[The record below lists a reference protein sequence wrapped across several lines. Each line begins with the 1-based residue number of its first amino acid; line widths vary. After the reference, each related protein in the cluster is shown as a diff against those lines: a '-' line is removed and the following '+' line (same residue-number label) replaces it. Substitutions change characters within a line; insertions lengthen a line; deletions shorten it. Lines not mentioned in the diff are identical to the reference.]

1 MTLALDMRCNINPL
15 TLGGREMMQEL
26 ITFWPTTR
34 TGKLIFKSTNQALEA
49 ALEYFDHPPFIHYLE
64 KETKRLRRLTQKA
77 LESKTLNLDNACKLA
92 TRMQLNNE
100 ALARAYSH
108 RKYQK
113 RFEET
118 EEINNGDCN

>member
-1 MTLALDMRCNINPL
+1 MT
-15 TLGGREMMQEL
+15 QEL
-26 ITFWPTTR
+26 ITFWPRTR

-77 LESKTLNLDNACKLA
+77 LESKTINLDNTCKLA

-108 RKYQK
+108 RRYMRK
-113 RFEET
+113 FEET
-118 EEINNGDCN
+118 EVIEDGDCS

>member
-1 MTLALDMRCNINPL
+1 
-15 TLGGREMMQEL
+15 MMQEL